1 MSLAGIDFG
10 NTKGVV
16 ALARRR
22 GIDVVNNEQSKR
34 ESDSYFSFNGKQ
46 RLYGYTAKA
55 QEVQNYENTL
65 TGMKSFLGLNYEDP
79 QFQEI
84 LPKMGWKNFVA
95 LKNGEVGYSFDY
107 GVNKDGEKEKITLS
121 STQIGSQMFN
131 YLKEVGHK
139 NKSGNDC
146 VLSYPAYYS
155 DRRKHALRASAEI
168 SGLRVLSMIS
178 ESKAISLAWGF
189 PKKELPEKA
198 EDASVVCFV
207 DFGHSHITATVS
219 SFTKKKIQI
228 LSEAHSTRVG
238 GREIDWLYSSY
249 LTNLIEEKFQIK
261 ISEIKRK
268 KSLCRFF
275 NAVTKAKVMLSSA
288 PKEVPFSVDCLH
300 NDRDIFL
307 TLQRDVYEL
316 LITPMI
322 DQAIDVVKRAIK
334 LSNKDLSEISSMEI
348 VGGSSR
354 IPLFKSKLQ
363 GYYGK
368 PLSMTLNAT
377 ECVASGCAFQ
387 AAILSPLFKTKSIT
401 FKDSNIYPIFLC
413 WKDLALPKSSKEEKK
428 KEQEQE
434 QEQENGEIELKSQ
447 EITDISNYE
456 PIEMNKSNSII
467 LIKRNNILPTLK
479 EIKFTKSGPFRIQA
493 QYCNSELFSEQQ
505 PEFLDIPPSNHI
517 IGVYD
522 IENFTTTTEKPSL
535 IKARFEIDNFGIF
548 KLRSVNR
555 SETKFEEIK
564 IRIKKKKQE
573 PQPLPNMTFQN
584 NDNENNNNNN
594 KSNNNNSSSNNN
606 HNNQERKK
614 ENEKS
619 KSMENEEK
627 ENEEKITPENENE
640 NENENKEKIAPE
652 NENENE
658 NHNNQGK
665 KEETEKKQNNEN
677 EIQKIEEEEKK
688 ENQPEEKQK
697 EPEEPQ
703 YKTKIKKVEKLSQL
717 KTNIVDFSIP
727 SSVMKELKSIESEI
741 EVQNKII
748 LEKLNMK
755 NSLESYIYDLR
766 NNLLTNWKPFASE
779 ETVKEIMVALDKM
792 EDWIYGD
799 GFDVSKEEYEKH
811 LNILKDKGNP
821 IQYRLQESIKRIQI
835 FQIIDNQIKFC
846 LENLKKDEF
855 NHLDEEEI
863 IKIENH
869 CKEMKEWA
877 AKKQEQQTEKK
888 IYEDVAISSE
898 ELHNKFKHFFHSCQ
912 VIFNKPRPI
921 PKPKTMSMPNPNNDL
936 EQNKAK
942 EDEINQKNVNENNN
956 ENCLNNDDKIK
967 IEKKIE
973 IENENEV
980 KDHNDDLKSNN
991 LEF

>member
-107 GVNKDGEKEKITLS
+107 GINKEGEKEKITLS
-121 STQIGSQMFN
+121 STQIGTQMFN

-139 NKSGNDC
+139 NQSGNDC

-155 DRRKHALRASAEI
+155 DRRKHALRASAEV

-189 PKKELPEKA
+189 PKKDLPEKA

-261 ISEIKRK
+261 ISEIQRK

-275 NAVTKAKVMLSSA
+275 NAVTKTKVMLSSA
-288 PKEVPFSVDCLH
+288 PNVVPFSVDCLH

-322 DQAIDVVKRAIK
+322 DQAIEVVKRAIK
-334 LSNKDLSEISSMEI
+334 LSNKDLSEISFMEI

-363 GYYGK
+363 EYYGK

-387 AAILSPLFKTKSIT
+387 AAILSPLFQTKSIT

-413 WKDLALPKSSKEEKK
+413 WKDLALPKSSKEEK
-428 KEQEQE
+428 EQEQE
-434 QEQENGEIELKSQ
+434 QEQENVEIELKSQ
-447 EITDISNYE
+447 EVTDISNYE

-493 QYCNSELFSEQQ
+493 QYHNSELLSEKQ
-505 PEFLDIPPSNHI
+505 PEFLDIPPSNQI

-522 IENFTTTTEKPSL
+522 IKDFPVNTEKPTL
-535 IKARFEIDNFGIF
+535 IKVRFEIDNFGIF
-548 KLRSVNR
+548 KLRS
-555 SETKFEEIK
+555 
-564 IRIKKKKQE
+564 
-573 PQPLPNMTFQN
+573 
-584 NDNENNNNNN
+584 NENNTNNN
-594 KSNNNNSSSNNN
+594 K
-606 HNNQERKK
+606 NQ
-614 ENEKS
+614 
-619 KSMENEEK
+619 
-627 ENEEKITPENENE
+627 ENENE
-640 NENENKEKIAPE
+640 KKILMGNEQKENINQKENEEKIAPE
-652 NENENE
+652 NENEQE
-658 NHNNQGK
+658 V
-665 KEETEKKQNNEN
+665 ETEKKQNNEN
-677 EIQKIEEEEKK
+677 ETQKIEEEEKK
-688 ENQPEEKQK
+688 QKQPEEKQNQ
-697 EPEEPQ
+697 PEEPQ
-703 YKTKIKKVEKLSQL
+703 YKTKIKKVEKLYKL
-717 KTNIVDFSIP
+717 KTNIIDFSIP
-727 SSVMKELKSIESEI
+727 SSVMQELKSIEYEI
-741 EVQNKII
+741 KVQNKII

-766 NNLLTNWKPFASE
+766 NSLLTNWKPFASE
-779 ETVKEIMVALDKM
+779 ETIKEIMVDLDKM

-811 LNILKDKGNP
+811 LNILKEKGNP
-821 IQYRLQESIKRIQI
+821 IQYRFEESPKRINI
-835 FQIIDNQIKFC
+835 FEIIDTQIKFC

-863 IKIENH
+863 IKIENN
-869 CKEMKEWA
+869 CKKMKEWT
-877 AKKQEQQTEKK
+877 AKKQEQQKK
-888 IYEDVAISSE
+888 KELYEDVAISSE

-921 PKPKTMSMPNPNNDL
+921 PKPKPQPMPKIKTDL
-936 EQNKAK
+936 EQNKVN
-942 EDEINQKNVNENNN
+942 EDQINQKKIHQDNN
-956 ENCLNNDDKIK
+956 ENDLNKGDKIN

-980 KDHNDDLKSNN
+980 KDHNDDLNSND